1 MSLDLDV
8 TYVLVLAL
16 FLVPLLMLN
25 ALVFK
30 PFLDMFEAR
39 HERLEGALERAG
51 RALDRAAR
59 EEAHFKEKIRDATSQ
74 GIERRNA
81 LRAEAEVRMRD
92 RIETERTKI
101 QDKLEGALDGL
112 RQDRADALARM
123 QEEAERIAE
132 LTATKLLGRSL

>member
-1 MSLDLDV
+1 MTLDLDV

-30 PFLDMFEAR
+30 PFLEMFEAR
-39 HERLEGALERAG
+39 HERLEGALERAS
-51 RALDRAAR
+51 RALDQAAQ
-59 EEAHFKEKIRDATSQ
+59 EERSFKEKIGDATRE

-81 LRAEAEVRMRD
+81 LRIEAETRMRA
-92 RIETERTKI
+92 RVASERAKI
-101 QDKLEGALDGL
+101 QGRLEGALDAL
-112 RQDRADALARM
+112 RQDRADARARM
-123 QEEAERIAE
+123 QQEAERIAE